1 MKNHKIM
8 TGYTLLSMAVTTV
21 SNNRALDEDSS
32 GQLLTDNITGDG
44 GQS

>member
-8 TGYTLLSMAVTTV
+8 TEYTPLSMAVTTV
-21 SNNRALDEDSS
+21 SNNRDLDADSS
-32 GQLLTDNITGDG
+32 GQLLTDKVTGDG